1 MALASNKTIAKNS
14 VLLFIRTLVTIVIS
28 LYTARVV
35 LQVLGVSDYGIYSV
49 VGSVVATVSIL
60 NTLLSTATS
69 RFLTF
74 EMGNGDKQKLHET
87 YCSAVI
93 GQIALAVLILIVLET
108 LGLYL
113 LKEKLVIDADRMYAA
128 HIVFQLS
135 VVASVISVIQ
145 NVLTSSITA
154 HEDFTVYAYLDI
166 LSAVLKLGIVFLL
179 MVGSFDRLIFYAALL
194 LAVNIILFLIY
205 WIYCRRNY
213 EECKF
218 EWLLNKDILVR
229 MLKYSG
235 WSMYGNVS
243 KTVNLQGGNMI
254 LNVFFGTVVN
264 AANGIAMSLQGVL
277 VSLAFNIITA
287 FRFQIV
293 KSFAAKEYEHMA
305 ELVYRC
311 GKYSTALFLVAAI
324 PFYTEM
330 DYVLNLWLTEV
341 PEYTSSFLRLLLI
354 GTVIYLNCSIIG
366 ISIGAS
372 EKVARMNIVNG
383 TLYLAQLPLVYFLFK
398 QQLSPNY
405 LYVAI
410 VPVYIIILISN
421 SSMLKQL
428 NDSFCSWKYLKE
440 SFVDNLIPIAVTCG
454 LGYWMTSS
462 LSVCFLRLVLVSMV
476 SVLAFGAYYFFVVFN
491 KEQRLSVRDSI
502 LAKLH
507 INNFI
512 HNYKVKR

>member
-14 VLLFIRTLVTIVIS
+14 VFLFIRTIISIVIS
-28 LYTARVV
+28 LYTSRVV

-49 VGSVVATVSIL
+49 VGSVVATVSII
-60 NTLLSTATS
+60 NTLLSTGIS
-69 RFLTF
+69 RFMTF
-74 EMGNGDKQKLHET
+74 EMGREDKGRLHET
-87 YCSAVI
+87 FCSAVI
-93 GQIALAVLILIVLET
+93 GQTALAIIIFILLET
-108 LGLYL
+108 VGLYL
-113 LKEKLVIDADRMYAA
+113 LNEKLVIDPDRMFAA
-128 HIVFQLS
+128 HVVFQLS
-135 VVASVISVIQ
+135 VAASVITIIRNVYDASV
-145 NVLTSSITA
+145 TA
-154 HEDFTVYAYLDI
+154 HEDFSFYAYLDI
-166 LSAVLKLGIVFLL
+166 FGSLLKLGIVFLL
-179 MVGSFDRLIFYAALL
+179 MLGDFDRLIFYAALL

-205 WIYCRRNY
+205 WIYCRCNY

-229 MLKYSG
+229 LLKYSG

-264 AANGIAMSLQGVL
+264 AANGIAMTVQGVL
-277 VSLAFNIITA
+277 VGFAFNIITA

-305 ELVYRC
+305 ELINRC
-311 GKYSTALFLVAAI
+311 GKYATALFLVAVI
-324 PFYTEM
+324 PFYIEM

-354 GTVIYLNCSIIG
+354 GTVFYLNCSIIS

-383 TLYLAQLPLVYFLFK
+383 TLYLVQLPLVYFLFK

-428 NDSFCSWKYLKE
+428 NNSFSSWKYMKE

-454 LGYWMTSS
+454 LGYWMTSVLPES
-462 LSVCFLRLVLVSMV
+462 FLRLFLVSLFSV
-476 SVLAFGAYYFFVVFN
+476 SVFGAYYYFVVFN
-491 KEQRLSVRDSI
+491 KEQRASVLDSVKT
-502 LAKLH
+502 KLH
-507 INNFI
+507 L
-512 HNYKVKR
+512 K